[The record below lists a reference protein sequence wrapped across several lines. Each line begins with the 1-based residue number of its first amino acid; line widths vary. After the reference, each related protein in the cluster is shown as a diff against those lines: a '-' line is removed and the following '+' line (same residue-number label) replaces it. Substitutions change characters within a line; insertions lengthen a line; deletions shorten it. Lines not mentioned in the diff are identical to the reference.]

1 MAMKLRRKEPSRVQF
16 ETLTKENATQ
26 KREQVMETLDLNNTT
41 LSQLFERSKLIED
54 ECFDYTVVEATDK
67 NVMFNDMAGLS
78 YTVTDTGEVR
88 HSPMSR
94 WALSQ
99 LGTKIGV
106 PSRYLEKCI
115 ASGRIDLAKDNVN
128 SWLAD
133 YNKDLFIREYRGSI
147 RGILSNRYSVC
158 DSSEILSAVDG
169 AVDLSKYKIKGS
181 YLSPERLHV
190 RLIGKE
196 MLPVEGEDLFPGIFI
211 DSSDVGRNVLVV
223 QFGIWK
229 QVCTN
234 GLCISKAGGVLFSQK
249 HIGITPEEF
258 YEGLNASLKNIDPLT
273 ENAVQWV
280 EFAKD
285 KRVKGLS
292 KSNTSDEIEEFINRL
307 KLSAKL
313 PEDKATKVFD
323 LMSAKYDHSQWGLI
337 NALTEVA
344 QDFTLDKRIE
354 IENYAG
360 NLLVA

>member
-1 MAMKLRRKEPSRVQF
+1 MALKLRRKVQF
-16 ETLTKENATQ
+16 ETLTKESATQ
-26 KREQVMETLDLNNTT
+26 KREPKMESLDLNNTT

-54 ECFDYTVVEATDK
+54 ECFDYTVSNATDK
-67 NVMFNDMAGLS
+67 NVLFNDMAGLS
-78 YTVTDTGEVR
+78 YTTDSGVTR

-94 WALSQ
+94 WSLSQ

-211 DSSDVGRNVLVV
+211 DSSDVGRNVLIV

-273 ENAVQWV
+273 DHAVQWV

-285 KRVKGLS
+285 KRVKGM
-292 KSNTSDEIEEFINRL
+292 NTSDEIEEFVNRL
-307 KLSAKL
+307 KLSAKI
-313 PEDKATKVFD
+313 PEDKATKVVT
-323 LMSAKYDHSQWGLI
+323 LMNAKYDHSQWGLI